1 MIFPLFPCYTVIF
14 RHISQNVNFHDI
26 IFRHIS
32 AIMSIARKIAIS
44 RPQCQYIYLY
54 IYIKTID
61 PLKNYNFDYCFKATA
76 GPNFPIPTSP
86 GQSVNPAWQLAAA
99 AQLPGPRPS
108 YQCQGHQRHRGPP
121 VSPRGP
127 CASGWF

>member
-1 MIFPLFPCYTVIF
+1 MSSPIISTYFVKCQLREKLPFPT
-14 RHISQNVNFHDI
+14 HNVNI
-26 IFRHIS
+26 
-32 AIMSIARKIAIS
+32 
-44 RPQCQYIYLY
+44 Y

-61 PLKNYNFDYCFKATA
+61 PLNNYNFDYCFKATA

-86 GQSVNPAWQLAAA
+86 GSMCQPAWQLAAA

-121 VSPRGP
+121 RLAPFSAGSPDGFNM
-127 CASGWF
+127 AIW